1 MKPRRRELLKMRSRR
16 SAMAMTRMSIG
27 GVRRAAPILGPPSP
41 SVLTG
46 LTRCPISVS
55 QSSQSSLFSLLL
67 SWNQDQR
74 MLLRVQGSG
83 SKAFI
88 GFIPALWTRFL
99 FSATDLERSGPS
111 SLAQRLPPATT
122 PHRHTD
128 PHLRERDSHPKS
140 LIPKCQKYHK
150 N

>member
-16 SAMAMTRMSIG
+16 SAMAMSIG

-74 MLLRVQGSG
+74 MPLRVQGSG

-88 GFIPALWTRFL
+88 GFTPALWTRL
-99 FSATDLERSGPS
+99 CRANPHAEPARCTANICPDRPNEVSHFSQS
-111 SLAQRLPPATT
+111 SPVSPVCFPRTYLKP
-122 PHRHTD
+122 
-128 PHLRERDSHPKS
+128 
-140 LIPKCQKYHK
+140 
-150 N
+150 